1 MKTVTLKADENFYDR
16 LDRLAKHLHLSKS
29 EVIRRSVTVYE
40 AAIERERIRKR
51 FKEASLKV
59 RGANDEIIR
68 DFEAAVAD
76 GLDD

>member
-1 MKTVTLKADENFYDR
+1 MKTVTLKVDENFYDR

-51 FKEASLKV
+51 FKEASMKV